1 MLKVKKATYGPIPK
15 NNEPTKLTTKTK
27 QKNRRRKKQKQKQN
41 NQWLCKINSID
52 KKEYHK

>member
-41 NQWLCKINSID
+41 NQ
-52 KKEYHK
+52 